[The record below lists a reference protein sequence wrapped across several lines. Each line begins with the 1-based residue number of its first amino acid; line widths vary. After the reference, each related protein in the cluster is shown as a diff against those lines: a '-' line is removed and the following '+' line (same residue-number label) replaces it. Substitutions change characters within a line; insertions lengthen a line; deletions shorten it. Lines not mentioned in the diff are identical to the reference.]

1 MTAVQWEK
9 LIHTH
14 TKPDW
19 IRLPS
24 RLPVALL
31 IWLLALLFPFYDTIN
46 SIMGAFGNKCAATLG
61 PMLALRPHALSW
73 HTA

>member
-1 MTAVQWEK
+1 MQWEK

-14 TKPDW
+14 SKPNW

-46 SIMGAFGNKCAATLG
+46 SIMGAFGNKCAAI
-61 PMLALRPHALSW
+61 S
-73 HTA
+73 